1 MRSTPVPAPGEMD
14 ARGETRTASVDER
27 LLRDR
32 VSTLYAT
39 GWLMTAGN
47 FFAAL
52 CVLFMLRR
60 VAPLAVLVGWPVS
73 LIVLG
78 LVRVYVFRRYRRAAQ
93 RQHSPRRWGAVYV
106 ACSVAL
112 GLTWGAVIADLALM
126 APPWELALMIA
137 FAGVT
142 VIAGSANAAYPWAYQ
157 AYNTALSLPVAAA
170 LLWRG
175 DEAGLDLALFTLVMY
190 VLGLMIGRRLGEIMN
205 VSLRL
210 RVANADLIAHL
221 KGAFEQAEAASAA
234 KSQFLANMSHELRT
248 PLNAVI
254 GYSEMLLEDATQE
267 GRTAEVA
274 DLEKIQA
281 AGRHLLSMVNDV
293 LDLAKVEAGRMDLIA
308 EAVDLGA
315 LIDQAVD
322 TCRPLAQRNGNLL
335 AVEHGALGTA
345 VTDPTKLRQVLLN
358 LLSNAAKFTNK
369 GRITVTAALEP
380 SGTRHWLAVSV
391 RDTGIGISAE
401 NLAKL
406 FGNFSQADAAIAHKY
421 GGTGL
426 GLALSRR
433 LCRLMGG
440 DIIAESEF
448 GSGSCFTMRVPVA
461 PTAATS
467 IGAPA

>member
-1 MRSTPVPAPGEMD
+1 MA
-14 ARGETRTASVDER
+14 DER

-32 VSTLYAT
+32 VHTLYST

-47 FFAAL
+47 LVAAL
-52 CVLFMLRR
+52 CILVMLRR
-60 VAPLAVLVGWPVS
+60 VAPPAILVGWPA
-73 LIVLG
+73 VLVALV
-78 LVRVYVFRRYRRAAQ
+78 LVRAYFFRRYRSIAQ
-93 RQHSPRRWGAVYV
+93 KPHSPRRWGAIYT

-112 GLTWGAVIADLALM
+112 GLSWGLVIADLALM

-142 VIAGSANAAYPWAYQ
+142 VIAGAANSAYPWAYQ
-157 AYNTALSLPVAAA
+157 GYNTAVSLPVAAA

-175 DEAGLDLALFTLVMY
+175 DEAGLELALFTLVMY

-210 RVANADLIAHL
+210 RIANADLIAHL
-221 KGAFEQAEAASAA
+221 KGAFERAEAASAA

-254 GYSEMLLEDATQE
+254 GYSEMLLEDAVQD
-267 GRTAEVA
+267 GRAEQIA
-274 DLEKIQA
+274 DLEKIQT

-293 LDLAKVEAGRMDLIA
+293 LDLAKVEAGRMDLVT
-308 EAVDLGA
+308 EPVDLGA
-315 LIDQAVD
+315 LIDEVVD
-322 TCRPLAQRNGNLL
+322 TCRPLVQRNGNTL
-335 AVEHGALGTA
+335 AVERGVLATA
-345 VTDPTKLRQVLLN
+345 VTDATKLRQVLLN

-369 GRITVTAALEP
+369 GRITLTASLEEADA
-380 SGTRHWLAVSV
+380 RHWLAVAV

-426 GLALSRR
+426 GLALSQK

-440 DIIAESEF
+440 EITATSEL
-448 GSGSCFTMRVPVA
+448 GRGSCFTVRVPVSPIA
-461 PTAATS
+461 TAGVGAD
-467 IGAPA
+467 APA